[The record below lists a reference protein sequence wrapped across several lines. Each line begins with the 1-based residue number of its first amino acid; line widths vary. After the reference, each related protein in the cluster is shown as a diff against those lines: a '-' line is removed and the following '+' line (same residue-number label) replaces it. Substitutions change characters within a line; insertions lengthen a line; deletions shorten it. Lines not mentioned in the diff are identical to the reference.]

1 MNIYST
7 FKKNTENLN
16 KEILSQVSTLVK
28 EQKSFNQ
35 IVHETNISLFDL
47 GAYFEAVFGLED
59 INPNTYVSEEVYER
73 LQTIIR
79 NYDYPSLTVIKN
91 EYQKEYG
98 EIVDWTVLRI
108 AKGVFYRNAA
118 KSRAWQKKQEREE
131 QTEFN
136 NKELKPIEDNSPKKI
151 DINSIPEF
159 KREIDAFRTERWKT
173 FGYYVFE
180 KVCPLQFFVMPASM
194 SKRVHSIC
202 EHSMGKINGD
212 KVERLGGKAFHTI
225 RVVEFLK
232 KIMETDFSEVVTRKG
247 TTYVYG
253 NDYTDEEKDIQILAA
268 LCHDIYSGGEGDEFD
283 TTRKS
288 LDINHPYY
296 HEKIFKRPD
305 NIPENE
311 WNLFIQAIRNH
322 MWKWAPQKPV
332 TFDEYNNSNRM
343 REYRVIKNVE
353 LSDYL
358 AAQQNKNIET
368 KVQTVIE
375 LCTENDITSVDKVNE
390 SLEKLGITEKELKET
405 FGHSDILEIIT
416 SLGYNIDEQIT
427 L

>member
-1 MNIYST
+1 M
-7 FKKNTENLN
+7 
-16 KEILSQVSTLVK
+16 
-28 EQKSFNQ
+28 
-35 IVHETNISLFDL
+35 
-47 GAYFEAVFGLED
+47 
-59 INPNTYVSEEVYER
+59 
-73 LQTIIR
+73 
-79 NYDYPSLTVIKN
+79 
-91 EYQKEYG
+91 
-98 EIVDWTVLRI
+98 DWTVLRI

-118 KSRAWQKKQEREE
+118 KSKAWQKKQEREE
-131 QTEFN
+131 QTEFD

-194 SKRVHSIC
+194 SKRFHSIC

-332 TFDEYNNSNRM
+332 T
-343 REYRVIKNVE
+343 
-353 LSDYL
+353 
-358 AAQQNKNIET
+358 
-368 KVQTVIE
+368 
-375 LCTENDITSVDKVNE
+375 
-390 SLEKLGITEKELKET
+390 
-405 FGHSDILEIIT
+405 
-416 SLGYNIDEQIT
+416 
-427 L
+427 